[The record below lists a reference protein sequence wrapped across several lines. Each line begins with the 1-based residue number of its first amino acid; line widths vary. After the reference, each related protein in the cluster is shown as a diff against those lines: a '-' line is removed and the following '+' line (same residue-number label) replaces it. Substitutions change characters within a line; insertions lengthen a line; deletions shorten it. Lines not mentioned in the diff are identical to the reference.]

1 MADFKAVINDPK
13 DGMSYQTPVAGHH
26 ANSLIGKKIGD
37 VIDGIFV
44 GLPGYKLKITGGSDK
59 DGFPMRKDLPGPRRK
74 KLLVTKGI
82 GFQPDKGGLRKKKT
96 MRGNTVAPDTLQINL
111 LITAHG
117 LKPVAELIKKEEKKE

>member
-1 MADFKAVINDPK
+1 LADFKAVINDPK